1 MAMTVKNFVI
11 NISGV
16 VANKDNSVDSFGAW
30 FDSAQKALL
39 VGNQNAFNALFPS
52 KASIVH
58 QLLALLS
65 PASVSFTDPATSKVI
80 SSFTMI
86 ITGTVAYADNTVKY
100 FSFEVRDNDGVYKH
114 ISDGNT
120 TFDELVADSAA
131 NAIIDQLFTDLV
143 GTAVTV
149 TA

>member
-1 MAMTVKNFVI
+1 MTVKNFVI

-16 VANKDNSVDSFGAW
+16 VAKKNNSVEAFGAW
-30 FDSAQKALL
+30 FDSNQKATL
-39 VGNQNAFNALFPS
+39 VGNQAAFNALFPD
-52 KASIVH
+52 KVSIVH
-58 QLLALLS
+58 QLLTLLS
-65 PASVSFTDPATSKVI
+65 PASVSFTDPATSEEI

-86 ITGTVAYADNTVKY
+86 ITGTVAYADNTVKH
-100 FSFEVRDNDGVYKH
+100 FSFEVRGDDGVYKH

-120 TFDELVADSAA
+120 TFDQLVADSAA

-143 GTAVTV
+143 GSAVTI